1 MNLDQNLSP
10 TPLKPSPSAVL
21 KAFEVVNFKSF
32 KGQRY
37 VPIQG
42 KFVCIVGPNGVG
54 KSNLMDAICFGL
66 GCDPSVMRVSK
77 PGDIFCD
84 DKDPG
89 ENCVSVSLVFSI
101 RPGMESSTPIIT
113 STPHH
118 SLLPAFNTE
127 DISVVH
133 QEDSHRADDRHRDD
147 LLPIT
152 SPDEDLIGPTES
164 RLSPDLAKDQ
174 TVRFRSV
181 QDPAVADSPPVKSL
195 QSWIQKQQRKLSKRK
210 QSERVELGEE
220 SAVPTIIQPIEQASG
235 KDSSRVEETRK
246 MTKGDQM
253 THKPSGTKSS
263 KQEQV
268 QLVHRSEPI
277 PASFL
282 SMEMI
287 CVDPSYDTDSS
298 QHTGTDES
306 SDVKTSSNGNHTGKT
321 SSNSQSTRKVS
332 SEHERSDDTHQC
344 SSDDESSNTRKRGS
358 FERSDSQRTGQGQ
371 SDSQTSSDESVDKT
385 IIQKTG
391 PAQASSD
398 SQNSS
403 DNESEKSSPSLK
415 TRSSQSSQEHGKTSP
430 TSQRLQEL
438 TLTTHASSD
447 GQNTGSS
454 ESSSQSSAE
463 PSVSQL
469 DGQYDSDSS
478 ESSSTTTE
486 SAKGSTESAKGSTK
500 SSSGQESAD
509 NTDTNPEPSDQTL
522 TRELTVTSRDEES
535 RNESTVGEMGQA
547 GSSGSTDQDVEVGHI
562 SPSRSR
568 PTIQIPGQGQV
579 GVETGQSVDVGH
591 ISPRPTIQ
599 IPDQGQV
606 GTETGQ
612 PGIQREQFDPP
623 SDSTHSSDFFVS
635 RPRLPTIPSNVNV
648 PVAETTHLSVTEGA
662 QTRSPSNLSGHFMT
676 PSNDR
681 TPSGAESV
689 NDSTSRSVESNL
701 DWIRQDIVFTR
712 NLIMTS
718 PQSFETEFKINNE
731 IVTPEIYQELLRKLG
746 INNQANVFLIFQ
758 GRVEE
763 LALKKPMEMTLLF
776 ETISGSIQ
784 YKPEYDRIS
793 SQINSLLRQD
803 MKVKT
808 KLKLLRQERLELN
821 RTVLADRAFR
831 QIEDDSDEATL
842 IYYLF
847 KLQTNEQHRNACQS
861 ELTDK
866 EKLLAE
872 YKAELTDREIAL
884 KSKKKELGAV
894 QRDLAGLEQGI
905 HNVEMSFVEQKCGLI
920 KIQETVDQARRKAAC
935 CEQQYRSVEK
945 QNKHDMDSVNQ
956 LNNTL
961 RTLKQTHEEKIAEL
975 ETYERQ
981 IFTDTQKL
989 SEYETLKQEAT
1000 KRAGHF
1006 MLQLDSSERERQ
1018 HLQEELNKL
1027 KDRELMN
1034 SERKDRLERQIA
1046 VSEQRVES
1054 IGINLKKCQSE
1065 LEARQ
1070 TAKADLES
1078 SVLTAR
1084 SKTEGLTE
1092 QLTELNYEISQLKGD
1107 KVEQSSGVNR
1117 QNILN
1122 ALQQEFGK
1130 DKVFGRICA
1139 LIQIPDREYALAI
1152 WRIILPHQ
1160 YKIVVDTSDTGMQ
1173 CIQFLKRKQLGVET
1187 FLPLDMARNR
1197 RLESRYRTLGA
1208 RLNLS
1213 VKLMI
1218 DLIKFDPRIEPAIVW
1233 VTNNALVCR
1242 KPEEAQFVAY
1252 EAEEESYKN
1261 AVSLDGTYYNKNGLI
1276 YGGNVERLARSYDER
1291 KLQLLKQ
1298 DRDKILDELRTLQRT
1313 IHAGSDLPSLQVE
1326 IRGLEKRVTLYTE
1339 ELELEEKRLD
1349 QLQSE
1354 LTSLS
1359 SSRPMDQTFRQQT
1372 ELEMAE
1378 VDQRIADIK
1387 RSIAKIEREIFE
1399 SFCAD
1404 VGVVD
1409 IESFEKNQLRNRS
1422 DLQNELQKIAD
1433 HINKVDNLLS
1443 YESEKSS
1450 NKVEQSKTK
1459 WESVLKQVEQLEAKL
1474 TAEKAKLNS
1483 LRSSLKQKNERKAEL
1498 GHLLKQVEAELKECR
1513 HSVEASRRVTLEF
1526 SHIVSSLTAKL
1537 STLKAERH
1545 QILLDAK
1552 SSRVSL
1558 GLKHGSLDIVDAV
1571 DSQAG
1576 AFDSHS
1582 PQYNREIDEI
1592 ELDYSPLEDRPDLL
1606 NINLEDANEME
1617 AHLETEM
1624 IGKQLDKEKC
1634 RPKRRFE
1641 REKLS
1646 AVVEKIE
1653 EGTKEEKK
1661 IMKRTRELQKKFNEV
1676 RKQREAKFCHLYSY
1690 VSGHIDRTYKMLTQT
1705 IGCAYL
1711 DIRGDSVDPYLSGI
1725 EFSCIPHGRSF
1736 VTVDQLSGGERTM
1749 AALALVFTI
1758 WKYNPAPFILVD
1770 EIDAALDVPSMR
1782 NIVDFIYYTPG
1793 LRVIAVTLNKI
1804 FYSQADTLFGLTTK
1818 DPPNPVPQNT
1828 CLFTLNVSNKAR
1840 TGEVL
1845 LSESGTPR
1853 SDRSYGTPRSERSLQ
1868 RFTPEGQR
1876 SPHESPHSQQ
1886 LTTPQSSR
1894 TRDSHFVT
1902 PQESRKSQLETPKN
1916 QRFQFSTPQSRRSLQ
1931 LGTPD
1936 SQRGQA
1942 ATASASP
1949 GITSTPTSQSSQS
1962 PATTPTSHL
1971 GVPQEKDV
1979 PKKLGPKV
1987 LSQFQAILADIAAEA
2002 QDNSSDS
2009 DNSLAEFLR
2018 GPDAL
2023 LEQLTADR
2031 ATASEEERRPSEDT
2045 MSDEMTAERAPS
2057 EDIRDEI
2064 PAGPREASPLE
2075 NISGEDEI
2083 PAGPRGAAS
2092 PLEDISGDMTP
2103 GRGSTSKD
2111 VLHEDIGAR
2120 GARQTVGAV
2129 STSVTR
2135 DTSKARSKALA
2146 RGTCETRSMTPPILA
2161 QISAVSRGTV
2171 ESPPCPSYSV
2181 TVEAV
2186 IEAPEPSSS
2195 SRSTLPGSSPLKRKR
2210 QTTPPATM
2218 DYDEICEAP
2227 LPVETRRQ
2235 RAQRKQE
2242 EDYCLVYDA
2251 QGQPVLDAEGFPM
2264 LQEESGRP
2272 KQTRQGRFTR
2282 GGK

>member
-220 SAVPTIIQPIEQASG
+220 SAVPTMIQPIELQASG

-298 QHTGTDES
+298 QHTGKDEL
-306 SDVKTSSNGNHTGKT
+306 SDAKTSSNGKHTGIDESIDAKTPSHAKHTGKT

-676 PSNDR
+676 PSNKR

-872 YKAELTDREIAL
+872 YKAELTDREDAL

-1298 DRDKILDELRTLQRT
+1298 DRDKILDELRTLHRT

-1387 RSIAKIEREIFE
+1387 RSIAKIELKIFE

-1526 SHIVSSLTAKL
+1526 SHIVSSLAAKL

-1606 NINLEDANEME
+1606 NIDLEDANEME

-1690 VSGHIDRTYKMLTQT
+1690 VSGHIDGTYKMLTQT

-2064 PAGPREASPLE
+2064 PP
-2075 NISGEDEI
+2075 
-2083 PAGPRGAAS
+2083 GPRGAAS
-2092 PLEDISGDMTP
+2092 PLEDISEDMTP